1 MNCPPESASHAS
13 PALNLRRATASASV
27 GGRVGVGGAGGVV
40 HLVVGFIATWAP
52 QSLRGEQY
60 SPYKIYETV
69 RENTI
74 RSGTYEN
81 PKLPKLEKESVAFRY
96 VPKKLLAYGKRDKKI
111 NPNHSNRNDQCD
123 YCEHKYYDC
132 YFTLFVSTLTLLR
145 GRVS

>member
-27 GGRVGVGGAGGVV
+27 GGRVGVGGAEGCSSCCRVYRNLGPAITPWGAIQSVQDLRNCSREHNSKWHV
-40 HLVVGFIATWAP
+40 RKPKTSQAGEGECCVSVCP
-52 QSLRGEQY
+52 QEAASLR
-60 SPYKIYETV
+60 KT
-69 RENTI
+69 
-74 RSGTYEN
+74 
-81 PKLPKLEKESVAFRY
+81 
-96 VPKKLLAYGKRDKKI
+96 DKKI